1 MTTNDVT
8 VFISLVAGLTSFVS
22 PCVLPLIPSFIS
34 LITGMSVD
42 DLKTSNKSSKH
53 IFIKTLLFI
62 LGFSLVF
69 IGLGMSVSQFGS
81 LLGKY
86 NAILRYIGGC
96 IIILFG
102 LHMCAVLKISFLY
115 RHFSYASKSPP
126 SALTNIGIFFTGVT
140 FALGWT
146 PCVGPV
152 LASILIVA
160 STQET
165 ILNGFWL
172 LVFYSLGFGIPFML
186 TALFVNKFLSAF
198 NVIKKHYK
206 TIEIVSGILLIFTGV
221 LLITNGFSKITSFVL
236 YII

>member
-1 MTTNDVT
+1 MIVNDVT
-8 VFISLVAGLTSFVS
+8 IFVSLVAGLTSFVS

-69 IGLGMSVSQFGS
+69 IGLGMSVSQFGN

-102 LHMCAVLKISFLY
+102 LHMCAVLKINFLY
-115 RHFSYASKSPP
+115 RHFSYTSKSPH
-126 SALTNIGIFFTGVT
+126 SALTNIGIFFTGFQKLT
-140 FALGWT
+140 
-146 PCVGPV
+146 
-152 LASILIVA
+152 SIPQTRSQVSLIRPA
-160 STQET
+160 K
-165 ILNGFWL
+165 L
-172 LVFYSLGFGIPFML
+172 L
-186 TALFVNKFLSAF
+186 
-198 NVIKKHYK
+198 
-206 TIEIVSGILLIFTGV
+206 
-221 LLITNGFSKITSFVL
+221 
-236 YII
+236 

>member
-1 MTTNDVT
+1 MTINNVT
-8 VFISLVAGLTSFVS
+8 IFISLVAGFASFVS

-53 IFIKTLLFI
+53 IFIKTLFFI

-69 IGLGMSVSQFGS
+69 IGLGMSMSQFGS

-96 IIILFG
+96 IIMLFG
-102 LHMCAVLKISFLY
+102 LHMCTILKIKFLY
-115 RHFSYASKSPP
+115 RHFSYTSKNS
-126 SALTNIGIFFTGVT
+126 SSVLTNIGIFFTGVA
-140 FALGWT
+140 FALSWT

-186 TALFVNKFLSAF
+186 TALFVNMFLSAF
-198 NVIKKHYK
+198 NVVKKHYK
-206 TIEIVSGILLIFTGV
+206 TIEIVSGILLIFTGI
-221 LLITNGFSKITSFVL
+221 LLITNGFSKITTFVL
-236 YII
+236 SII